1 MESQGKGVGGPLEVA
16 VVKELLQ
23 LAAGV
28 AGQGELLQLG
38 GEALFVV
45 IAVQVLEDG
54 DGIALEE
61 FFIDGIH

>member
-28 AGQGELLQLG
+28 TGQGELLQLG

-54 DGIALEE
+54 DGIASKS
-61 FFIDGIH
+61 FS